1 MEKKEKSVLSENF
14 KRNLLIVFIIFI
26 GFPFHLYSIVNKKSE
41 NIVYQEEDVCGYVI
55 RLNSRYQGKGV
66 IYHTVDFRLDKYGF
80 VSYDTDAYF
89 KDSRFNLDFSK
100 LKKDQE
106 ICFLIRKPMN
116 IKIWNNHFSIV
127 GVLGLSN

>member
-1 MEKKEKSVLSENF
+1 MEKKEKSALSENF

-26 GFPFHLYSIVNKKSE
+26 GFPFYLYSIVNKKSE

-66 IYHTVDFRLDKYGF
+66 IYNTVDLRLDKYGF

-116 IKIWNNHFSIV
+116 IKIWNNYFSIV
-127 GVLGLSN
+127 GVLGLSD